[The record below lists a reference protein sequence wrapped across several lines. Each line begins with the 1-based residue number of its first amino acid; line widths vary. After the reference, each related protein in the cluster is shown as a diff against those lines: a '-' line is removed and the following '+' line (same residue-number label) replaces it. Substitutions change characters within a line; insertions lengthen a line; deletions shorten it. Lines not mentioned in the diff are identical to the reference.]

1 MLSKLSE
8 KGFILPILIS
18 LVAITLLGLFFR
30 LVVKNRLSKTIIT
43 HPSNITVT
51 PPPLATSSYSP
62 SQFQSDNFGVNTGIA
77 LGDPRMDEAMKM
89 AADAGIG
96 WIKIACYWD
105 QVEPQE
111 NNWTWEFCDQVI
123 NNVTSAGLKPT
134 FGLSYAPQWCSESPA
149 TGQAGPGGVPVTSDY
164 RDKSAPCD
172 YQKFY
177 NYVYQVVLRYG
188 AKGQNKVTVWEVGN
202 EPDLSRG
209 MLLAGPEKNPAAEY
223 AHILKTA
230 YDAVK
235 AADPNGKVLYGGLAM
250 ESQYLPN
257 FFYDSLHDKKYP
269 AAENFDIANFHTY
282 NTKEATKKYMD
293 KVKADLASVGT
304 NKPVWVTEVGSP
316 SNSRDGIVEED
327 RQANYLKDM
336 LPYILSIG
344 VEKVFWFTLL
354 DSPRANDEFCTEG
367 LIYFKGYQCLTI
379 RPKVI
384 PNPIPPLTA
393 KKAYFSFK
401 DLISSSTK

>member
-1 MLSKLSE
+1 MQSKLSE
-8 KGFILPILIS
+8 KGFVLPILIS
-18 LVAITLLGLFFR
+18 LVVIILLGLFFR
-30 LVVKNRLSKTIIT
+30 LVVRNRLSKTTI
-43 HPSNITVT
+43 
-51 PPPLATSSYSP
+51 ASP
-62 SQFQSDNFGVNTGIA
+62 STISTYFPTKFKNDNFGVNTGIA

-89 AADAGIG
+89 ASEAGIA
-96 WIKIACYWD
+96 WIRIGCYWD

-123 NNVTSAGLKPT
+123 NNVTSVGLKPV

-149 TGQAGPGGVPVTSDY
+149 TGQAGPGGGIVTPDY
-164 RDKSAPCD
+164 RDKAAPCD

-188 AKGQNKVTVWEVGN
+188 ARGQNKVTVWEVGN

-209 MLLAGPEKNPAAEY
+209 MLLEGPEKNPAAEY

-230 YDAVK
+230 HDAVK
-235 AADPNGKVLYGGLAM
+235 TADPNGKVLFGGLAE

-257 FFYDSLHDKKYP
+257 FFYDTLHDAKNP
-269 AAENFDIANFHTY
+269 AADNFDIANFHTY
-282 NTKEATKKYMD
+282 GTKEVTKKYMD
-293 KVKADLASVGT
+293 KLKADLASVGAS
-304 NKPVWVTEVGSP
+304 KPAWVTEVGSP

-367 LIYFKGYQCLTI
+367 LIYFKGYQCLTV
-379 RPKVI
+379 RPKAV

-401 DLISSSTK
+401 DLISSSAK